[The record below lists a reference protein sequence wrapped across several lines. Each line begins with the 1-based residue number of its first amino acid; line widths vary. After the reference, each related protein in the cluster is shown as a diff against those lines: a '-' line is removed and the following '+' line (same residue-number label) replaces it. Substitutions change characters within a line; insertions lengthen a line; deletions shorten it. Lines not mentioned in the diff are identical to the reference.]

1 MTTFDPTPAATPQ
14 TWLTLADRLQLER
27 ELADLPTLAD
37 LLERNYDALLARGDR
52 DPDDSAVRYVT
63 RFDVLD
69 LADRRVKWERSASRT
84 EPLTLADRGAPGPNV
99 DPAFWAEMGRQLGA
113 QRMGILPT
121 LVSWV
126 GDFAGSIPTLRYPP
140 TDPARVMWICWPNG
154 DVLPMTGWEP
164 TIERECRWLLAHLDD
179 IVACQ
184 QITVFRDW
192 LHGVIT
198 SLDALGISLA
208 GPHEHACLSAEELAE
223 LYPVSRSTV
232 YRWWNEGHLSD
243 VGKVDRRRVFV
254 VHEVRQ
260 LIDHPPRVEEGL
272 NA

>member
-1 MTTFDPTPAATPQ
+1 MTTFDPEDATTTQ
-14 TWLTLADRLQLER
+14 GWLSLADRLQLER

-37 LLERNYDALLARGDR
+37 ILERNYDALLALGDR
-52 DPDDSAVRYVT
+52 DPDDRSVRYVT

-69 LADRRVKWERSASRT
+69 LADRRVKWERSARTT
-84 EPLTLADRGAPGPNV
+84 EPLTSFDRGVAGPNV
-99 DPAFWAEMGRQLGA
+99 DPTWWAEMGRKLGA

-164 TIERECRWLLAHLDD
+164 TVERECRWLLAHLDD
-179 IVACQ
+179 IVGCQ
-184 QITVFRDW
+184 QVEEFRHW
-192 LHGVIT
+192 VHGVIT

-208 GPHEHACLSAEELAE
+208 GPDHSATG
-223 LYPVSRSTV
+223 TV
-232 YRWWNEGHLSD
+232 RDLSD
-243 VGKVDRRRVFV
+243 QLDIPMQTIRDWIRKGWLLPITDSRPRLYVR
-254 VHEVRQ
+254 HEVLALRTT
-260 LIDHPPRVEEGL
+260 RVVIH
-272 NA
+272 A

>member
-1 MTTFDPTPAATPQ
+1 MTGHTFDPTPATTPQ
-14 TWLTLADRLQLER
+14 TWLPLADRLQLER
-27 ELADLPTLAD
+27 ELADLPALAD
-37 LLERNYDALLARGDR
+37 ILERNYDALLARGDR

-164 TIERECRWLLAHLDD
+164 TVERECRWLLAHLDD
-179 IVACQ
+179 IVGCQ
-184 QITVFRDW
+184 QVEEFRHW
-192 LHGVIT
+192 VHGVIT
-198 SLDALGISLA
+198 SLDALGVSLA
-208 GPHEHACLSAEELAE
+208 GPDHSATGTVRELADDLDIPMGTLRRWIAE
-223 LYPVSRSTV
+223 GKLTPLNDNRPRIYVRREAINLRGSR
-232 YRWWNEGHLSD
+232 
-243 VGKVDRRRVFV
+243 
-254 VHEVRQ
+254 
-260 LIDHPPRVEEGL
+260 
-272 NA
+272 A